1 MDRLIRSLEPLRA
14 ELQQGAVTI
23 GNFDGVHVG
32 HRQLVAQLRAVAD
45 RVGGPAVVLTFDPPP
60 VALLRPQLRPPALT
74 WMERRAELLLG
85 MGADW
90 VVAYP
95 TDLELL
101 GLTPEAFFERVL
113 QEQLRAKAVLEGPNF
128 RFGRG
133 RAGDTRRLE
142 QLCRA
147 AGMQFSLALGESH
160 AGELVSSTRI
170 RQLLGE
176 GMLVEANRLLGAPY
190 RLRGEVATGDGRGR
204 QLGFPTANLVSV
216 PVLIPGEGVYAGRC
230 RWEGGAWYPA
240 AVHVGS
246 NPTFGQS
253 VAKLEVHLIG
263 VERDLYGSSLEVELL
278 EPVRGVERF
287 EGPEQLC
294 RQLRRDIEQV
304 ERVAGG
310 LGPSG

>member
-1 MDRLIRSLEPLRA
+1 MDRLIRSLEPPPA
-14 ELQQGAVTI
+14 ELQRGAVTI

-32 HRQLVAQLRAVAD
+32 HRQLVAHLRAVAD
-45 RVGGPAVVLTFDPPP
+45 QVGGPAVVLTFDPPP
-60 VALLRPQLRPPALT
+60 VAILRPQFRPPALT

-90 VVAYP
+90 VIAYP

-101 GLTPEAFFERVL
+101 GLTPEAFFQRVL
-113 QEQLRAKAVLEGPNF
+113 QQQLRALAVLEGPNF
-128 RFGRG
+128 RFGRD

-147 AGMQFSLALGESH
+147 AGMRFSLALGESY

-170 RQLLGE
+170 RQLIGE
-176 GMLVEANRLLGAPY
+176 GQLLAANRLLGAPY
-190 RLRGEVATGDGRGR
+190 RLKGKVAAGDGRGR

-216 PVLIPGEGVYAGRC
+216 PVLVPAEGVYAGRA
-230 RWEGGAWYPA
+230 RWEGGVWYPA

-246 NPTFGQS
+246 NPTFGQLE
-253 VAKLEVHLIG
+253 AKLEVHLIG
-263 VERDLYGSSLEVELL
+263 VDRDLYGSSLEVELL

-287 EGPEQLC
+287 EGPDQLC

-304 ERVAGG
+304 ERVTAA
-310 LGPSG
+310 LGPRG